1 MNDSIA
7 SASPAKT
14 LTEEIEI
21 FRASGHA
28 TLDAVRAKFN
38 ARLDRMNV
46 ILGDLGQADGI
57 PQKRVRDI
65 RDMMGVLGNAGMKPA
80 KGRLKDLKTMA
91 SICNDLEMTVERW
104 S

>member
-1 MNDSIA
+1 MIDSIP

-14 LTEEIEI
+14 LTEQIEI
-21 FRASGHA
+21 FRASGHV
-28 TLDAVRAKFN
+28 TLDAVREKFN

-46 ILGDLGQADGI
+46 ILANLGQADGI

-65 RDMMGVLGNAGMKPA
+65 RDMMGVLGNAEMKPA

-91 SICNDLEMTVERW
+91 SICNDLEMTVEHW
-104 S
+104 L